1 LEVKRDLGVCPQT
14 AAGVRCGGEWVSSLN
29 SRRHTMRRFTK
40 CLILS
45 AVLTGCES
53 VTDPTSDTT
62 AAGFESRTSVS
73 QATAGSLALETAP
86 SDGNGNKLV
95 LTFEDNFPADCPSG
109 DVLDGHL
116 EGWVQV
122 RTSDQPDN
130 PNVRLEVFHAL
141 ITFNNAAGE
150 TYGFHDVGPNHYY
163 VQNGILFIAIS
174 GTGPAA

>member
-1 LEVKRDLGVCPQT
+1 MPRVV
-14 AAGVRCGGEWVSSLN
+14 
-29 SRRHTMRRFTK
+29 K
-40 CLILS
+40 CLLLS
-45 AVLTGCES
+45 AVLAGCES
-53 VTDPTSDTT
+53 DPTTDTA
-62 AAGFESRTSVS
+62 AAGFEAGASVS
-73 QATAGSLALETAP
+73 QPTAGSLALETAP

-95 LTFEDNFPADCPSG
+95 LTFEDNFSADCPAG

-141 ITFNNAAGE
+141 ITFSNAAGE
-150 TYGFHDVGPNHYY
+150 TYVFHDVGPNHYY

-174 GTGPAA
+174 GHSSGGVIGRVVLNLDTGETVEFSAGHEFGSPIALACEALT